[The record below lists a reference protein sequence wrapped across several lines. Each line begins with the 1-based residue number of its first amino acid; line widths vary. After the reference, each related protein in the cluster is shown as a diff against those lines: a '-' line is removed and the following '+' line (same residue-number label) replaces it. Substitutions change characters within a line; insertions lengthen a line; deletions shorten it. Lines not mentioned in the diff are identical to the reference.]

1 MNNDKI
7 NNDKEASTLTP
18 TNTRSF
24 TEVLFTA
31 YSFILFTL
39 GFLIVF
45 FPKEFDVFI
54 LKGDNVEIAYIYA
67 QFIGSFELL
76 ASFLIFSLRKLK
88 GRVIYYSVVGLITT
102 GFINLYLLSS
112 LSDYIILPSVY
123 FIFQII
129 VLVSFIVALIEQVK
143 RR

>member
-1 MNNDKI
+1 MSNNKKSSSI
-7 NNDKEASTLTP
+7 AKP
-18 TNTRSF
+18 TKKRSF

-54 LKGDNVEIAYIYA
+54 LKGGNVEIAYIYA

>member
-1 MNNDKI
+1 MIDNKKESKTNNQKKQKSI
-7 NNDKEASTLTP
+7 
-18 TNTRSF
+18 
-24 TEVLFTA
+24 TEILFTA

-39 GFLIVF
+39 GLLVVF
-45 FPKEFDVFI
+45 FTKEFDVI
-54 LKGDNVEIAYIYA
+54 SLKGDKGEIAYLFLK
-67 QFIGSFELL
+67 FIGSFELL